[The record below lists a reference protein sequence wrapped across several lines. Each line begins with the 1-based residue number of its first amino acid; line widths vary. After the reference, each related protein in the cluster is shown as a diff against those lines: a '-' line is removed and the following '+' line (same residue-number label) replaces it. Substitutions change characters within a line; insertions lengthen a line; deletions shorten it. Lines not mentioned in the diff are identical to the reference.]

1 MTTNI
6 ELLEYGKILN
16 IPNLKV
22 VMKDELSKIPNSQ
35 IPKSSFPINIIMNL
49 NDSDKNIN
57 GHWVILFVN
66 DTNKI
71 FYSSFGDMI
80 PNEAKDF
87 LWRIDDREILTSDIQ
102 IQEFN
107 ETICGEL
114 SIIILYLLNHSKL
127 KFEDIIL
134 EFRPK

>member
-22 VMKDELSKIPNSQ
+22 VMKDELNDIYTSA
-35 IPKSSFPINIIMNL
+35 FPINIIMNL

-57 GHWVILFVN
+57 GHWVLIYVN

-134 EFRPK
+134 EFKPIKLILN

>member
-16 IPNLKV
+16 ISDLKV
-22 VMKDELSKIPNSQ
+22 VMKDELKNI
-35 IPKSSFPINIIMNL
+35 ISSFKFPINIIMNL

-57 GHWVILFVN
+57 GHWVLIFVN

-80 PNEAKDF
+80 PNEAKDYM
-87 LWRIDDREILTSDIQ
+87 WRIDDREILTSDIQ

-134 EFRPK
+134 EFQESAVKL